1 MPSELDDILDN
12 IKWYSRWTVRI
23 YVANLAILITVLIF
37 LLTRLL
43 G

>member
-12 IKWYSRWTVRI
+12 IKWYNKWTQRI
-23 YVANLAILITVLIF
+23 YVANLAILIAVLIF